1 MATRAATV
9 KQVIYVWEGRD
20 KRGSRMKGELTGSNP
35 ALIRAE
41 LRRQGIYPL
50 KVRKKPVS
58 IFSARKRPVKPK
70 DIAIFSRQLATMLTA
85 GVPLVQALE
94 IISEG
99 QANPTARE
107 LMRDIKTEIEGGT
120 TLADS
125 LEKHPK
131 YFDELYC
138 GLVRA
143 GEAAG
148 VLDDLLEKIAT
159 YKEKIES
166 IKGKIKKALFY
177 PSIVITVA
185 FLVTAIL
192 LIYVVPTFDS
202 LFRSFGAELPAFTLL
217 VIRASDFM
225 QAYWWLIAAIVGGT
239 IYGLFLAQKRSR
251 KFAHTLDRIVLQ
263 IPVVGA
269 ILHKATIAR
278 FARTLATTFAAGV
291 PLVEALQ
298 TVAATTGN
306 AVYTE
311 AVLRVRDDVAT
322 GHQLHLAM
330 RQTGLFPHMVMQMTA
345 IGEEAGRLDEMLNK
359 VADFY
364 DEEVDNAVDALSS
377 MLEPLVMVLIGVIVG
392 GIVIAMYL
400 PVFKLGSVI

>member
-1 MATRAATV
+1 MA
-9 KQVIYVWEGRD
+9 I
-20 KRGSRMKGELTGSNP
+20 
-35 ALIRAE
+35 
-41 LRRQGIYPL
+41 
-50 KVRKKPVS
+50 
-58 IFSARKRPVKPK
+58 
-70 DIAIFSRQLATMLTA
+70 
-85 GVPLVQALE
+85 
-94 IISEG
+94 
-99 QANPTARE
+99 
-107 LMRDIKTEIEGGT
+107 
-120 TLADS
+120 
-125 LEKHPK
+125 
-131 YFDELYC
+131 
-138 GLVRA
+138 
-143 GEAAG
+143 
-148 VLDDLLEKIAT
+148 
-159 YKEKIES
+159 
-166 IKGKIKKALFY
+166 
-177 PSIVITVA
+177 
-185 FLVTAIL
+185 LVTAIL

-217 VIRASDFM
+217 VISASDFM
-225 QAYWWLIAAIVGGT
+225 QAYWWLIALIIGGT
-239 IYGLFLAQKRSR
+239 IYGLYQAQKRSK
-251 KFAHTLDRIVLQ
+251 KFAHTLDRMVLQ

-311 AVLRVRDDVAT
+311 AVLRIRDDVAT
-322 GHQLHLAM
+322 GHQLQLAM

>member
-1 MATRAATV
+1 MATRAATL
-9 KQVIYVWEGRD
+9 KQVIYTWEGRD
-20 KRGSRMKGELTGSNP
+20 KRGARIKGELTGSNP

-41 LRRQGIYPL
+41 LRRQGIFPL

-58 IFSARKRPVKPK
+58 IFSGRKRPVKPRE
-70 DIAIFSRQLATMLTA
+70 IAIFSRQLATMLTA
-85 GVPLVQALE
+85 GVPLVQCLE

-99 QANPTARE
+99 QGNPTARE
-107 LMRDIKTEIEGGT
+107 LMRDIKTEIEGGST
-120 TLADS
+120 MADS
-125 LEKHPK
+125 LEKHPQ

-143 GEAAG
+143 GESAG
-148 VLDDLLEKIAT
+148 VLDDLLDKIAT

-177 PSIVITVA
+177 PAIVITVA
-185 FLVTAIL
+185 ILVTAIL

-202 LFRSFGAELPAFTLL
+202 LFRSFGAELPAFTLM
-217 VIRASDFM
+217 VISASDFM
-225 QAYWWLIAAIVGGT
+225 QAYWWVIAGIVGGS
-239 IYGLFLAQKRSR
+239 IYGMVQARKRSK
-251 KFAHTLDRIVLQ
+251 KFAHTLDRIVLR

-311 AVLRVRDDVAT
+311 AVLRVRDDVST

-330 RQTGLFPHMVMQMTA
+330 RQTGLFPHMVMQMTM
-345 IGEEAGRLDEMLNK
+345 IGEESGRLDEMLNK

-364 DEEVDNAVDALSS
+364 EEEVDNAVDALSS